1 MGAHKSNILVS
12 FDSVIDTDIGLMR
25 LIKKDYN
32 TDFFYQGI
40 LDSPEYIWKHLLEL
54 RPVPNPLYIIMDDE
68 TEEQTETMNNIYK
81 QFMEEEYK
89 KILELSPLGP
99 LALIANANAYSDNLI
114 SLTVICKSQMEKDI
128 LKIKEVKFHE
138 AIISDR
144 KDIYTPNYEVIAEK
158 NVWDLKQ
165 YVNLERNTLMIPD
178 YRFNV
183 LVVPGYEDTP
193 LLPEEIL
200 EKYGRKNEFKI
211 YNAYALDQSILPEL

>member
-99 LALIANANAYSDNLI
+99 LALIANANMYSDNLL
-114 SLTVICKSQMEKDI
+114 SLTVLCKSQMEKDI

-144 KDIYTPNYEVIAEK
+144 KDIYTPKYEVIAEK
-158 NVWDLKQ
+158 NVWDLNQ

-200 EKYGRKNEFKI
+200 EKYARKNEFKI